1 MNYQLKELN
10 KDQVVIGV
18 SDFET
23 IEELKAWKEKL
34 IEVNPEHTFEEL
46 DLSEANAAIKA
57 KEAKKKAAKEALKNL
72 DIEGAT
78 TVAKLKAIVKA
89 LIEAN
94 E

>member
-10 KDQVVIGV
+10 KDQIVIGV

-23 IEELKAWKEKL
+23 IEELQAHKAKL
-34 IEVNPEHTFEEL
+34 LEVNPEHTFEEL
-46 DLSEANAAIKA
+46 DNSEANAAIKT

-72 DIEGAT
+72 DIDGAT
-78 TVAKLKAIVKA
+78 TIAKLKAVVKA
-89 LIEAN
+89 LVEAN

>member
-10 KDQVVIGV
+10 KDQVVVGV

-23 IEELKAWKEKL
+23 IEELQAHKAKL
-34 IEVNPEHTFEEL
+34 LEVNPEHTFEEL

-57 KEAKKKAAKEALKNL
+57 KEAKKKAAKEALKSL
-72 DIEGAT
+72 DIDEAN

-89 LIEAN
+89 LIEAQ